1 MKVARD
7 SKVEESNRPRLAVTC
22 DYWLLRVLEPQSR
35 DKKTEVSYN
44 QLTQRKTPDAGYQA
58 GVALAPFDYTLSYHC
73 WLQEKSQINEYEI
86 PPKTRVA
93 VNVWA
98 IGIDPIYWD
107 EARVLNLKGLLI
119 AQLILKEHTSNIF
132 HLVPEEGCVQVYHL
146 LYPIELPLA
155 MLLYHFDW
163 KLHNGLKNEELDMSE
178 SFGFTLR
185 RKSDLCLI
193 PITRR
198 P

>member
-7 SKVEESNRPRLAVTC
+7 SKVEESNRPRGYWNLSLEIRKLKFHTISLPREKLQTLAIK
-22 DYWLLRVLEPQSR
+22 R
-35 DKKTEVSYN
+35 
-44 QLTQRKTPDAGYQA
+44 
-58 GVALAPFDYTLSYHC
+58 
-73 WLQEKSQINEYEI
+73 
-86 PPKTRVA
+86 
-93 VNVWA
+93 
-98 IGIDPIYWD
+98 DPIYWD

-119 AQLILKEHTSNIF
+119 AQLILKE
-132 HLVPEEGCVQVYHL
+132 QVYHL

-163 KLHNGLKNEELDMSE
+163 KFHNGLKNEELDMSE